1 MSSFWLFVSV
11 FLFLCVFVHIF
22 ILFITTYSFFS
33 VLFFHLSV
41 CSFLS
46 VSSFTFFFVPFFQLF
61 FIVFFIYLLVCFI
74 HCKKKKLSQLKI
86 WRQPA
91 SADFWVFSTSCFK
104 FIQQKVEKFPKKI
117 SWENQ
122 KSAGAGCLKILSWL
136 KFFWQ
141 LFYLGYV
148 LIYLFVCLF
157 SLIFSPNIHMQC
169 CPNISVLNGIKSH
182 SSALNVSCSHPHK
195 FLLVTALTLPVSP
208 EVMCVCVW
216 ETKTYSLFYPICEF
230 VLVICSAVIMTVS
243 NCYSVCVWA
252 RNFSLEWTQTHT
264 NTQS

>member
-1 MSSFWLFVSV
+1 MSSFLALVSV
-11 FLFLCVFVHIF
+11 FLFLCVCSYF
-22 ILFITTYSFFS
+22 YSVYYYLLFFS

-122 KSAGAGCLKILSWL
+122 KSAGAGCLKILSF
-136 KFFWQ
+136 KNFFIF
-141 LFYLGYV
+141 LF
-148 LIYLFVCLF
+148 FF
-157 SLIFSPNIHMQC
+157 
-169 CPNISVLNGIKSH
+169 
-182 SSALNVSCSHPHK
+182 
-195 FLLVTALTLPVSP
+195 
-208 EVMCVCVW
+208 
-216 ETKTYSLFYPICEF
+216 
-230 VLVICSAVIMTVS
+230 TV
-243 NCYSVCVWA
+243 Y
-252 RNFSLEWTQTHT
+252 
-264 NTQS
+264 